1 MIDFLWKWLFCA
13 VFHRKYRCFPTVWGP
28 EQAKEMGIPYYPNL
42 WHCDKCHPC
51 GECFD
56 ISAKAFLHWEKVKE
70 AQKECSNE

>member
-56 ISAKAFLHWEKVKE
+56 ISAKAYLHWEKVKE
-70 AQKECSNE
+70 AQKECSKE